1 MRIYFEDDADPQA
14 LKDGPIAVLGYGSQG
29 RAHALNLRDSGYP
42 VVVGLRPD
50 GKTARAREGRRARGA
65 QSGGGRA
72 GRDAG
77 RVPDARHDPPRPV
90 RAGAGPASRRARR
103 SCSRTASASITAR
116 SQPGKTHDV
125 VLVAP
130 KSPGDLVRRQY
141 EAGQGVPCL
150 LAVAQDATG
159 RAKARALAYAHAIGG
174 TRSGVLE
181 TSFAEETETDLFG
194 EQAVLCGGA
203 TELVVKGYE
212 TLVEAGY
219 QPEVAY
225 FECLHE
231 LKLIVDLLYEGGL
244 AKMHQFVSETAKYGD
259 LTRGPR
265 IIDDHVKARCRQ
277 VLEEIRSGQFARE
290 WIAENA
296 DGPAALPRAVAARPR
311 ATRSS
316 TSARTLRERMA
327 WLKRAGGA
335 PERRGGAGAERTV
348 KGAEALLRGVARPG
362 RRSRVRLSRR
372 RDHAALRRAA
382 RVRHP
387 AHPGAPRAGG
397 RFRGRRL
404 RARVRPAG
412 RVHRDLRARARPT
425 SSPASPNAFLDSV
438 PHGRDH
444 RPGRDSAHG
453 HRRLPGSGHLRHH
466 AADREAQ
473 LRRAAHRGAAAHRA
487 RGLGHRRERPAR
499 ARC

>member
-1 MRIYFEDDADPQA
+1 MRIYFEEDADPQA
-14 LKDGPIAVLGYGSQG
+14 LQDGPIAVLGYGSQG

-42 VVVGLRPD
+42 VVVGLRPE
-50 GKTARAREGRRARGA
+50 GKTAARARSDGLEVRSPSDAVKGATLVAFLTPDMTHRALFSQVQEHLA
-65 QSGGGRA
+65 PRA
-72 GRDAG
+72 TLLFAHGF
-77 RVPDARHDPPRPV
+77 
-90 RAGAGPASRRARR
+90 
-103 SCSRTASASITAR
+103 SIHYGQV
-116 SQPGKTHDV
+116 QPGGTHDI

-150 LAVAQDATG
+150 LAIAQDATG
-159 RAKARALAYAHAIGG
+159 RAKARTLAYAHAIGG

-265 IIDDHVKARCRQ
+265 IIDEHVKASMRQ

-290 WIAENA
+290 WIAESEA
-296 DGPAALPRAVAARPR
+296 GQPRYRELLQRDLNHPIERVGKI
-311 ATRSS
+311 
-316 TSARTLRERMA
+316 LRERMA
-327 WLKRAGGA
+327 WLKR
-335 PERRGGAGAERTV
+335 
-348 KGAEALLRGVARPG
+348 
-362 RRSRVRLSRR
+362 
-372 RDHAALRRAA
+372 
-382 RVRHP
+382 
-387 AHPGAPRAGG
+387 
-397 RFRGRRL
+397 
-404 RARVRPAG
+404 
-412 RVHRDLRARARPT
+412 
-425 SSPASPNAFLDSV
+425 
-438 PHGRDH
+438 
-444 RPGRDSAHG
+444 
-453 HRRLPGSGHLRHH
+453 
-466 AADREAQ
+466 Q
-473 LRRAAHRGAAAHRA
+473 AAA
-487 RGLGHRRERPAR
+487 
-499 ARC
+499 